1 MKAVICVAL
10 KSELPE
16 YVHAPVL
23 YTGVGKV
30 NATYALTEYLFHH
43 KVDTVINMGSAGGLH
58 AKDRY
63 TLQEIGR
70 ILDGDMHYP
79 NYVENWIDVV
89 NPDLYTLGTFDSF
102 QTTKPSKKMDCV
114 DMEAYALA
122 YVCQKLGKRFICYKY
137 ISDIIGDDNQ
147 EQKWIKKHSSGQA
160 LITEQLNKILL
171 TSQ

>member
-1 MKAVICVAL
+1 MKAVVCVAL
-10 KSELPE
+10 KSELNE
-16 YVHAPVL
+16 YTGAPIL

-30 NATYALTEYLFHH
+30 NATYTLTEYLFHY
-43 KVDTVINMGSAGGLH
+43 KVDTVINVGSAGGLH
-58 AKDRY
+58 SKDRY

-89 NPDLYTLGTFDSF
+89 NPHLYTLGTFDSF
-102 QTTKPSKKMDCV
+102 QTIKPSKNMDCV

-122 YVCQKLGKRFICYKY
+122 YVCQRLGKKFICYKY

-147 EQKWIKKHSSGQA
+147 EQKWVKKHSSGQA
-160 LITEQLNKILL
+160 LITQQLNKIF
-171 TSQ
+171 SIS

>member
-10 KSELPE
+10 RSELTD
-16 YVHAPVL
+16 YTKAPVI

-30 NATYALTEYLFHH
+30 NATYSLMEYLFQYP
-43 KVDTVINMGSAGGLH
+43 KTDTVINMGSAGGLH
-58 AKDRY
+58 SKDRY

-89 NPDLYTLGTFDSF
+89 NPHLYTLGTFDSF
-102 QTTKPSKKMDCV
+102 QTAKPTKKMDCV

-122 YVCQKLGKRFICYKY
+122 YVCQRLGKRFICYKY

-147 EQKWIKKHSSGQA
+147 EQKWVKKHSTGQA
-160 LITEQLNKILL
+160 LIIEQLNRILL
-171 TSQ
+171 TS